1 MRIFVLNGPNLNL
14 LGERQPQLYGTT
26 TLDELE
32 SLCRDRAA
40 QCRLE
45 VEFRQTND
53 EGKLVDWLQE
63 ARSQADGVI
72 LNAAAFSHY
81 SVAVRDAV
89 QACDKPVIEV
99 HISNIFAREEF
110 RATSVISAVAVGV
123 ISGLGVQGYLL
134 AIDALAGILNS
145 RGAASA

>member
-1 MRIFVLNGPNLNL
+1 MKVFVLNGPNLNL
-14 LGERQPQLYGTT
+14 LGDRQPVIYGST
-26 TLDELE
+26 TLYELE
-32 SLCRDRAA
+32 ELCHKRAA
-40 QCRLE
+40 ERGME
-45 VEFRQTND
+45 IDFRQTND
-53 EGKLVDWLQE
+53 EGTLVDWLQE
-63 ARSQADGVI
+63 AGNAAEGVV

-89 QACDKPVIEV
+89 QACGKPVIEV

-134 AIDALAGILNS
+134 ALDALAALLGS
-145 RGAASA
+145 SGQ